1 MEIIDNPNK
10 EKWKEICSRLTL
22 SYNENEEIVSKIFED
37 VETMG
42 DEALTKYTLKY
53 DNVLIKNFLVSE
65 TEILNSVDKLDS
77 ELKKAITVAYN
88 NIHKFHSAQKS
99 KKIIVETSKGVECWQ
114 KKYPIEKVGLYI
126 PGGTAPLFSTLLM
139 LAIPA
144 KIAGCDEIIVCTPPN
159 IDGKVSNVILYTA
172 FLCGIKKLYKIGGI
186 QSIAAL
192 SIGSESVPKVYKIFG
207 PGNQFITS
215 AKQYAL
221 KYNVSIDLPAGPS
234 EVLIVADKT
243 SSPSFVAIDLIAQA
257 EHGKDSQS
265 ILVANDKD
273 VIKRVLEE
281 INKIISKLSRKNI
294 LNKSMKN
301 SKFII
306 FKNDI
311 DAVDFINYYAP
322 EHYMICVEKKQ
333 FYIDG
338 LKNAGSVFIGN
349 FSPETLGDYASGT
362 NHTLPTSGFARQ
374 YSGVNLDSFL
384 KSITFQKITKDGM
397 RDIGPHVELLADA
410 EGLDAHKMSVTL
422 RLKEIQND

>member
-1 MEIIDNPNK
+1 MEIIDNPKK
-10 EKWKEICSRLTL
+10 EKWKGICSRLIS
-22 SYNENEEIVSKIFED
+22 SYNENEEIVSKIFKD

-42 DEALTKYTLKY
+42 DKALIKYTLKY
-53 DNVLIKNFLVSE
+53 DNVSIKDFLVSE
-65 TEILNSVDKLDS
+65 IEISNSIDKVDS

-99 KKIIVETSKGVECWQ
+99 KNIIIETSKGVECWQ
-114 KKYPIEKVGLYI
+114 KKYPIERVGLYI

-144 KIAGCDEIIVCTPPN
+144 KIAGCEEIIVCTPPG
-159 IDGKVSNVILYTA
+159 IDGNVSNVILYTA
-172 FLCGIKKLYKIGGI
+172 FLCGIKKIYKIGGI

-192 SIGSESVPKVYKIFG
+192 SIGTKTIPKVYKIFG

-243 SSPSFVAIDLIAQA
+243 CNPSFVAIDLLAQA

-265 ILVANDKD
+265 ILVANDNE
-273 VIKRVLEE
+273 VIESVLNE
-281 INKIISKLSRKNI
+281 INKLIYKLNRKNI
-294 LNKSMKN
+294 LNDSLKN
-301 SKFII
+301 SKFVI
-306 FKNDI
+306 FKSDK
-311 DAVDFINYYAP
+311 DAVNFINYYAP

-384 KSITFQKITKDGM
+384 KSITFQKITKDGISN
-397 RDIGPHVELLADA
+397 IGPHVELLAGA

>member
-10 EKWKEICSRLTL
+10 EKWKEICSRLNS
-22 SYNENEEIVSKIFED
+22 SYKENEEIVSKIFKD
-37 VETMG
+37 VQTMG

-65 TEILNSVDKLDS
+65 TEISNSVDKVDS
-77 ELKKAITVAYN
+77 ELKKAITMAYN

-99 KKIIVETSKGVECWQ
+99 NKIIVETSKGVECWQ

-144 KIAGCDEIIVCTPPN
+144 KIAGCDEIIVCTPPD

-192 SIGSESVPKVYKIFG
+192 SIGTESVPKVYKLFG

-243 SSPSFVAIDLIAQA
+243 SNPSFVAIDLIAQA

-273 VIKRVLEE
+273 VIKSVLGE
-281 INKIISKLSRKNI
+281 INKIISKLNRKNI
-294 LNKSMKN
+294 LNESMKN
-301 SKFII
+301 SKFVI

-311 DAVDFINYYAP
+311 DAVDFVNYYAP

>member
-10 EKWKEICSRLTL
+10 KNWKEICSRLNS
-22 SYNENEEIVSKIFED
+22 SYKENEEIVSKIFKD

-65 TEILNSVDKLDS
+65 TEISNSVDKVDS

-114 KKYPIEKVGLYI
+114 KKYPIESVGLYV

-144 KIAGCDEIIVCTPPN
+144 KIAGCDEIIVCTPPD

-192 SIGSESVPKVYKIFG
+192 SIGTESVPKVYKIFG
-207 PGNQFITS
+207 PGNQFINS

-243 SSPSFVAIDLIAQA
+243 SNPSFVAIDLIAQA

-273 VIKRVLEE
+273 VIKSVLEE
-281 INKIISKLSRKNI
+281 INKIISKLNRKNI
-294 LNKSMKN
+294 LNESMKN
-301 SKFII
+301 SKFVI

-384 KSITFQKITKDGM
+384 KSITFQKITKDGI

>member
-10 EKWKEICSRLTL
+10 EKWKEICSRLTS
-22 SYNENEEIVSKIFED
+22 SYNENEEIVSEIFKD

-65 TEILNSVDKLDS
+65 TEISNSVDNVDS
-77 ELKKAITVAYN
+77 KLKKAITVAYN

-99 KKIIVETSKGVECWQ
+99 NEILIETSKGVECWQ

-144 KIAGCDEIIVCTPPN
+144 RIAGCEEIIVCTPPD
-159 IDGKVSNVILYTA
+159 IDGKISNVILYTA

-192 SIGSESVPKVYKIFG
+192 SIGTVSIPKVYKIFG
-207 PGNQFITS
+207 PGNLLITS

-243 SSPSFVAIDLIAQA
+243 CNPSFVAIDLLAQA

-273 VIKRVLEE
+273 VIKSVSKE
-281 INKIISKLSRKNI
+281 INKIISKLDRKYI
-294 LNKSMKN
+294 LNDSIKN
-301 SKFII
+301 LKFII
-306 FKNDI
+306 FSNDS
-311 DAVDFINYYAP
+311 DAISFINYYAP

-333 FYIDG
+333 FYING

-362 NHTLPTSGFARQ
+362 NHTLPTGGFARQ

-384 KSITFQKITKDGM
+384 KSITFQKITKDGIKN
-397 RDIGPHVELLADA
+397 IGPHVELLADA
-410 EGLDAHKMSVTL
+410 EGLGAHKMSVTL
-422 RLKEIQND
+422 RLQEIQND

>member
-10 EKWKEICSRLTL
+10 EKWKEICSRLTS
-22 SYNENEEIVSKIFED
+22 SYNENEEIVSEIFKD

-65 TEILNSVDKLDS
+65 TEISNSVDNVDS
-77 ELKKAITVAYN
+77 KLKKAITVAYN

-99 KKIIVETSKGVECWQ
+99 NEILIETSKGVECWQ

-144 KIAGCDEIIVCTPPN
+144 RIAGGEEIIVCTPPD
-159 IDGKVSNVILYTA
+159 IDGKISNVILYTA

-192 SIGSESVPKVYKIFG
+192 SIGTVSIPKVYKIFG

-243 SSPSFVAIDLIAQA
+243 CNPSFVAIDLLAQA

-273 VIKRVLEE
+273 VIKSVSKE
-281 INKIISKLSRKNI
+281 INKIISKLDRKYI
-294 LNKSMKN
+294 LNDSIKN
-301 SKFII
+301 LKFII
-306 FKNDI
+306 FNNDS
-311 DAVDFINYYAP
+311 DAINFINYYAP

-333 FYIDG
+333 FYING

-362 NHTLPTSGFARQ
+362 NHTLPTGGFARQ

-384 KSITFQKITKDGM
+384 KSITFQKITKDGIKN
-397 RDIGPHVELLADA
+397 IGPHVELLADA
-410 EGLDAHKMSVTL
+410 EGLGAHKMSVTL

>member
-10 EKWKEICSRLTL
+10 EKWKEICSRLNS
-22 SYNENEEIVSKIFED
+22 SYKENEEIVSKIFKD

-65 TEILNSVDKLDS
+65 TEISNSVDNVDS
-77 ELKKAITVAYN
+77 KLKKAITVAYN

-99 KKIIVETSKGVECWQ
+99 NEILIETSKGVECWQ

-144 KIAGCDEIIVCTPPN
+144 RIAGCEEIIVCTPPD
-159 IDGKVSNVILYTA
+159 IDGKISNVILYTA

-192 SIGSESVPKVYKIFG
+192 SIGTVSIPKVYKIFG

-243 SSPSFVAIDLIAQA
+243 CNPSFVAIDLLAQA

-273 VIKRVLEE
+273 VIKSVSKE
-281 INKIISKLSRKNI
+281 INKIISKLDRKYI
-294 LNKSMKN
+294 LNDSIKN
-301 SKFII
+301 LKFII
-306 FKNDI
+306 FNNDS
-311 DAVDFINYYAP
+311 DAINFINYYAP

-333 FYIDG
+333 FYING

-349 FSPETLGDYASGT
+349 FSPEPLGDYASGT
-362 NHTLPTSGFARQ
+362 NPTLPPGGFARQ

-384 KSITFQKITKDGM
+384 KSITFQKITKDGIKN
-397 RDIGPHVELLADA
+397 IGPHVELLADA
-410 EGLDAHKMSVTL
+410 EGLGAHKMSVTL

>member
-1 MEIIDNPNK
+1 MEIVYNPKK
-10 EKWKEICSRLTL
+10 EKWKQICSRLT
-22 SYNENEEIVSKIFED
+22 SSHNQNEEIVSKIFKD
-37 VETMG
+37 VETIG
-42 DEALTKYTLKY
+42 DKALTKYTLKY
-53 DNVLIKNFLVSE
+53 DDVLIKDFLVSE
-65 TEILNSVDKLDS
+65 TEISNSIHKVDFK
-77 ELKKAITVAYN
+77 LKKAITLAYN

-144 KIAGCDEIIVCTPPN
+144 KIAGCEEIIVCTPPN

-192 SIGSESVPKVYKIFG
+192 SIGTESVPKVYKIFG

-215 AKQYAL
+215 AKRHAL

-243 SSPSFVAIDLIAQA
+243 SNPSFVAIDLIAQS

-265 ILVANDKD
+265 ILVANDKY
-273 VIKRVLEE
+273 VVKSVLEE
-281 INKIISKLSRKNI
+281 INKIISKLNRKNI
-294 LNKSMKN
+294 LNESMKN
-301 SKFII
+301 SKFVI

-384 KSITFQKITKDGM
+384 KSITFQKITKDGI
-397 RDIGPHVELLADA
+397 RNIGPHVELLAGA
-410 EGLDAHKMSVTL
+410 EGLDAHKMSITL

>member
-1 MEIIDNPNK
+1 MEIIDNPSKAN
-10 EKWKEICSRLTL
+10 WKVICSRLTS
-22 SYNENEEIVSKIFED
+22 SYKENEEIVSKIFKD
-37 VETMG
+37 VETIG
-42 DEALTKYTLKY
+42 DKAITKYTLKY

-65 TEILNSVDKLDS
+65 TEISNSVDKVDF

-99 KKIIVETSKGVECWQ
+99 KKIIVETSKGIECWQ
-114 KKYPIEKVGLYI
+114 NKYPIEKVGLYI

-144 KIAGCDEIIVCTPPN
+144 KIAGCEEIIVCTPPD

-192 SIGSESVPKVYKIFG
+192 SIGTESVPKVYKIFG

-215 AKQYAL
+215 AKRHAL

-243 SSPSFVAIDLIAQA
+243 SNPSFVAIDLIAQA

-265 ILVANDKD
+265 ILVADDKN
-273 VIKRVLEE
+273 VIKSVLEE
-281 INKIISKLSRKNI
+281 INKIISKLNRKNI
-294 LNKSMKN
+294 LNESMKN
-301 SKFII
+301 SKFVI

-384 KSITFQKITKDGM
+384 KSITFQKITKDGI
-397 RDIGPHVELLADA
+397 RNIGPHVELLAGA

>member
-10 EKWKEICSRLTL
+10 KNWKEICSRLTS
-22 SYNENEEIVSKIFED
+22 SYKENEEIVSKIFKD
-37 VETMG
+37 VATMG
-42 DEALTKYTLKY
+42 DEAITKYTLKY

-65 TEILNSVDKLDS
+65 TEILNSVDKVDS

-114 KKYPIEKVGLYI
+114 KKYPIESVGLYV

-192 SIGSESVPKVYKIFG
+192 SIGTESVPKVYKIFG
-207 PGNQFITS
+207 PGNQFIKS

-243 SSPSFVAIDLIAQA
+243 SNPSFVAIDLIAQA
-257 EHGKDSQS
+257 EHGIDSQS
-265 ILVANDKD
+265 ILVANDKK
-273 VIKRVLEE
+273 VIKSVLEE
-281 INKIISKLSRKNI
+281 TNKIISKLTRKNI
-294 LNKSMKN
+294 LNESMKN
-301 SKFII
+301 SKFVI

>member
-10 EKWKEICSRLTL
+10 EKWKEICSRLTS
-22 SYNENEEIVSKIFED
+22 SYNENEEIVSEIFKD

-65 TEILNSVDKLDS
+65 TEISNSVDNVDS
-77 ELKKAITVAYN
+77 KLKKAITVAYN

-99 KKIIVETSKGVECWQ
+99 NEILIETSKGVECWQ

-144 KIAGCDEIIVCTPPN
+144 RIAGCEEIIVCTPPD
-159 IDGKVSNVILYTA
+159 IDGKISNVILYTA

-192 SIGSESVPKVYKIFG
+192 SIGTVSIPKVYKIFG

-243 SSPSFVAIDLIAQA
+243 CNPSFVAIDLLAQA

-273 VIKRVLEE
+273 VIKSVSKE
-281 INKIISKLSRKNI
+281 INKIISKLDRKYI
-294 LNKSMKN
+294 LNDSIKN
-301 SKFII
+301 LKFII
-306 FKNDI
+306 FSNDS
-311 DAVDFINYYAP
+311 DAISFINYYAP

-333 FYIDG
+333 FYING

-362 NHTLPTSGFARQ
+362 NHTLPTGGFARQ

-384 KSITFQKITKDGM
+384 KSITFQKITKDGIKN
-397 RDIGPHVELLADA
+397 IGPHVELLADA
-410 EGLDAHKMSVTL
+410 EGLGAHKMSVTL
-422 RLKEIQND
+422 RLQEIQND

>member
-1 MEIIDNPNK
+1 MKIIDNPKK
-10 EKWKEICSRLTL
+10 EKWDEICSRLSS
-22 SYNENEEIVSKIFED
+22 SYSENEETVAKIFKNIEN
-37 VETMG
+37 EG
-42 DEALTKYTLKY
+42 DKALKEYTLKY
-53 DNVLIKNFLVSE
+53 DNVSIDNFLISE
-65 TEILNSVDKLDS
+65 SEISNSVNRVDYK
-77 ELKKAITVAYN
+77 LKKAITVAYD
-88 NIHKFHSAQKS
+88 NIYKFHSAQKS

-144 KIAGCDEIIVCTPPN
+144 KIAGCEEIIACTPPD
-159 IDGKVSNVILYTA
+159 IDGKVSDIILYTA
-172 FLCGIKKLYKIGGI
+172 YLCGIKNLYKVGGI

-192 SIGSESVPKVYKIFG
+192 SIGTKSIPKVYKIFG
-207 PGNQFITS
+207 PGNQYITA
-215 AKQYAL
+215 AKRHAL

-234 EVLIVADKT
+234 EVLIVADNT
-243 SSPSFVAIDLIAQA
+243 CNPSFVAIDLLAQA

-265 ILVANDKD
+265 ILVVNNKD
-273 VIKRVLEE
+273 VIKSVLDE
-281 INKIISKLSRKNI
+281 INKIISKLKRKNI
-294 LNKSMKN
+294 LNDSMKN
-301 SKFII
+301 SKFVI
-306 FKNDI
+306 FKDDK
-311 DAVDFINYYAP
+311 DAVNFINHYAP
-322 EHYMICVEKKQ
+322 EHYMICVEKNQ

-384 KSITFQKITKDGM
+384 KSITFQKITKKGI
-397 RDIGPHVELLADA
+397 RNIGPYVELLADA

-422 RLKEIQND
+422 RLNEIQND

>member
-10 EKWKEICSRLTL
+10 EKWKEICSRLTS
-22 SYNENEEIVSKIFED
+22 SYNENEEIVSEIFKD

-65 TEILNSVDKLDS
+65 TEILNSVDKVDS

-257 EHGKDSQS
+257 EHGNDSQS

-273 VIKRVLEE
+273 VIKSVLEE

>member
-10 EKWKEICSRLTL
+10 EKWKEICSRLNS
-22 SYNENEEIVSKIFED
+22 SYKENEEIVSKIFKD

-42 DEALTKYTLKY
+42 DEAITKYTLKY

-65 TEILNSVDKLDS
+65 TEILNSVDKVDS

-114 KKYPIEKVGLYI
+114 KKYPIESVGLYV

-144 KIAGCDEIIVCTPPN
+144 KIAGCDEIIVCTPPD

-192 SIGSESVPKVYKIFG
+192 SIGTESVPKVYKIFG
-207 PGNQFITS
+207 PGNQFINS

-243 SSPSFVAIDLIAQA
+243 SNPSFVAIDLIAQA
-257 EHGKDSQS
+257 EHGIDSQS
-265 ILVANDKD
+265 ILVANDKK
-273 VIKRVLEE
+273 VIKSVLEE
-281 INKIISKLSRKNI
+281 TNKIISKLTRKNI
-294 LNKSMKN
+294 LNESMKN
-301 SKFII
+301 SKFVI

-384 KSITFQKITKDGM
+384 KSITFQKITKDGI

>member
-10 EKWKEICSRLTL
+10 AKWKVICSRLTT
-22 SYNENEEIVSKIFED
+22 SYKENEEIVSKIFKD

-42 DEALTKYTLKY
+42 DEAITKYTLKY

-65 TEILNSVDKLDS
+65 TEISNSVDKVDS

-99 KKIIVETSKGVECWQ
+99 KKIIVETLKGVECWQ
-114 KKYPIEKVGLYI
+114 SKYPIEKVGLYI

-144 KIAGCDEIIVCTPPN
+144 KIAGCDEIIVCTPPD

-186 QSIAAL
+186 QSISAL
-192 SIGSESVPKVYKIFG
+192 SIGTESVPKVYKIFG

-215 AKQYAL
+215 AKRHAL

-243 SSPSFVAIDLIAQA
+243 SNPSFVAIDLIAQA

-265 ILVANDKD
+265 ILVANDKE
-273 VIKRVLEE
+273 VIKSVLEE
-281 INKIISKLSRKNI
+281 INKIISKLNRKNI
-294 LNKSMKN
+294 LNESMKN
-301 SKFII
+301 SKFVI

-397 RDIGPHVELLADA
+397 RNIGPHVELLAGA

>member
-10 EKWKEICSRLTL
+10 EKWKEICSRLTS
-22 SYNENEEIVSKIFED
+22 SYNENEEIVSEIFKD

-65 TEILNSVDKLDS
+65 TEISNSVDNVDS
-77 ELKKAITVAYN
+77 KLKKAITVAYN

-99 KKIIVETSKGVECWQ
+99 NEILIETSKGVECWQ

-126 PGGTAPLFSTLLM
+126 PGGTAPVFSTLLM

-144 KIAGCDEIIVCTPPN
+144 RIAGCEEIIVCTPPD
-159 IDGKVSNVILYTA
+159 IDGKISNVILYTA

-192 SIGSESVPKVYKIFG
+192 SIGTVSIPKVYKIFG

-243 SSPSFVAIDLIAQA
+243 CNPSFVAIDLLAQA

-273 VIKRVLEE
+273 VIKSVSKE
-281 INKIISKLSRKNI
+281 INKIISKLDRKYI
-294 LNKSMKN
+294 LNDSIKN
-301 SKFII
+301 LKFII
-306 FKNDI
+306 FNNDS
-311 DAVDFINYYAP
+311 DAINFINYYAP

-333 FYIDG
+333 FYING

-362 NHTLPTSGFARQ
+362 NHTLPTGGFARQ

-384 KSITFQKITKDGM
+384 KSITFQKITKDGIKN
-397 RDIGPHVELLADA
+397 IGPHVELLADA
-410 EGLDAHKMSVTL
+410 EGLGAHKMSVTL

>member
-10 EKWKEICSRLTL
+10 KNWKEICSRLTS
-22 SYNENEEIVSKIFED
+22 SYKENEEIVSKIFKD
-37 VETMG
+37 VETIG

-65 TEILNSVDKLDS
+65 TEMSNSVGKVDS
-77 ELKKAITVAYN
+77 ELKKAITVAFN

-114 KKYPIEKVGLYI
+114 KKYPIESVGLYV

-144 KIAGCDEIIVCTPPN
+144 KIAGCDEIIVCTPPD

-172 FLCGIKKLYKIGGI
+172 FLCGIKKLYKVGGI

-192 SIGSESVPKVYKIFG
+192 SIGTESVPKVYKIFG
-207 PGNQFITS
+207 PGNQFINS

-243 SSPSFVAIDLIAQA
+243 SNPSFVAIDLIAQA
-257 EHGKDSQS
+257 EHGIDSQS
-265 ILVANDKD
+265 ILVANDKK
-273 VIKRVLEE
+273 VIKSVLEE
-281 INKIISKLSRKNI
+281 TNKIISKLTRKNI
-294 LNKSMKN
+294 LNESMKN
-301 SKFII
+301 SKFVI

-384 KSITFQKITKDGM
+384 KSITFQKITKDGI

>member
-65 TEILNSVDKLDS
+65 TEILNSVDKVDS

-257 EHGKDSQS
+257 EHGNDSQS

-273 VIKRVLEE
+273 VIKSVLEE

>member
-10 EKWKEICSRLTL
+10 KNWKEICSRLTS
-22 SYNENEEIVSKIFED
+22 SYKENEEIVSKIFKD
-37 VETMG
+37 VETIG

-65 TEILNSVDKLDS
+65 TEMSNSVGKVDS
-77 ELKKAITVAYN
+77 ELKKAITVAFN

-114 KKYPIEKVGLYI
+114 KKYPIESVGLYV

-144 KIAGCDEIIVCTPPN
+144 KIAGCDEIIVCTPPD

-172 FLCGIKKLYKIGGI
+172 FLCGIKKLYKVGGI

-192 SIGSESVPKVYKIFG
+192 SIGTESVPKVYKIFG
-207 PGNQFITS
+207 PGNQFINS

-243 SSPSFVAIDLIAQA
+243 SNPSFVAIDLIAQA

-273 VIKRVLEE
+273 VIKSVLEE
-281 INKIISKLSRKNI
+281 INKIISKLNKKNI
-294 LNKSMKN
+294 LNESMKN
-301 SKFII
+301 SKFVI

-384 KSITFQKITKDGM
+384 KSITFQKITKDGI

>member
-10 EKWKEICSRLTL
+10 EKWKEICSRLTS
-22 SYNENEEIVSKIFED
+22 SYNENEEIVSEIFKD

-65 TEILNSVDKLDS
+65 TEISNSVDNVDS
-77 ELKKAITVAYN
+77 KLKKAITVAYN

-99 KKIIVETSKGVECWQ
+99 NEILIETSKGVECWQ

-144 KIAGCDEIIVCTPPN
+144 RIAGCEEIIVCTPPD
-159 IDGKVSNVILYTA
+159 IDGKISNVILYTA

-192 SIGSESVPKVYKIFG
+192 SIGTVSIPKVYRIFG

-243 SSPSFVAIDLIAQA
+243 CNPSFVAIDLLAQA

-273 VIKRVLEE
+273 VIKSVSKE
-281 INKIISKLSRKNI
+281 INKIISKLDRKYI
-294 LNKSMKN
+294 LNDSIKN
-301 SKFII
+301 LKFII
-306 FKNDI
+306 FNNDS
-311 DAVDFINYYAP
+311 DAINFINYYAP

-333 FYIDG
+333 FYING

-362 NHTLPTSGFARQ
+362 NHTLPTGGFARQ

-384 KSITFQKITKDGM
+384 KSITFQKITKDGIKN
-397 RDIGPHVELLADA
+397 IGPHVELLADA
-410 EGLDAHKMSVTL
+410 EGLGAHKMSVTL

>member
-1 MEIIDNPNK
+1 MEIIDNPSK
-10 EKWKEICSRLTL
+10 EKWKEICSRLTS
-22 SYNENEEIVSKIFED
+22 SYKENEEIVSKIFKD

-65 TEILNSVDKLDS
+65 TKISNSVDKIDS
-77 ELKKAITVAYN
+77 ELKKSIRVAYN

-144 KIAGCDEIIVCTPPN
+144 QIAGCDEIIVCTPPD
-159 IDGKVSNVILYTA
+159 IYGEVSNVILYTA

-186 QSIAAL
+186 QSISAL
-192 SIGSESVPKVYKIFG
+192 SIGTESVPKVYKIFG

-215 AKQYAL
+215 AKRHAL

-243 SSPSFVAIDLIAQA
+243 SNPSFVAIDLIAQA

-273 VIKRVLEE
+273 VIKSVLEE
-281 INKIISKLSRKNI
+281 INKIISKLNRKNI

-301 SKFII
+301 SKFVI

-397 RDIGPHVELLADA
+397 RNIGPHVELLAGA

>member
-10 EKWKEICSRLTL
+10 KNWKEICSRLTS
-22 SYNENEEIVSKIFED
+22 SYKENEEIVSKIFKD
-37 VETMG
+37 VETIG

-65 TEILNSVDKLDS
+65 TEMSNSVGKVDS
-77 ELKKAITVAYN
+77 ELKKAITVAFN

-114 KKYPIEKVGLYI
+114 KKYPIESVGLYV

-144 KIAGCDEIIVCTPPN
+144 KIAGCDEIIVCTPPD

-172 FLCGIKKLYKIGGI
+172 FLCGIKKLYKVGGI

-192 SIGSESVPKVYKIFG
+192 SIGTESVPKVYKIFG
-207 PGNQFITS
+207 PGNQFINS

-243 SSPSFVAIDLIAQA
+243 SNPSFVAIDLIAQA
-257 EHGKDSQS
+257 EHGIDSQS
-265 ILVANDKD
+265 ILVANDKN
-273 VIKRVLEE
+273 VIKSVLEE
-281 INKIISKLSRKNI
+281 TNKIISKLTRKNI
-294 LNKSMKN
+294 LNESMKN
-301 SKFII
+301 SKFVI

-384 KSITFQKITKDGM
+384 KSITFQKITKDGI
-397 RDIGPHVELLADA
+397 RGIGPHVELLADA

>member
-10 EKWKEICSRLTL
+10 KNWKEICSRLTS
-22 SYNENEEIVSKIFED
+22 SYKENEEIVSKIFKD

-42 DEALTKYTLKY
+42 DEAITKYTLKY

-65 TEILNSVDKLDS
+65 TEILNSVDKVDS
-77 ELKKAITVAYN
+77 ELKKSITVAYN

-114 KKYPIEKVGLYI
+114 KKYPIESVGLYV

-144 KIAGCDEIIVCTPPN
+144 KIAGCDEIIVCTPPD

-172 FLCGIKKLYKIGGI
+172 FLCGIKKLYKVGGI

-192 SIGSESVPKVYKIFG
+192 SIGTESVPKVYKIFG
-207 PGNQFITS
+207 PGNQFINS

-243 SSPSFVAIDLIAQA
+243 SNPSFVAIDLIAQA
-257 EHGKDSQS
+257 EHGIDSQS
-265 ILVANDKD
+265 ILVANDKK
-273 VIKRVLEE
+273 VIKSVLEE
-281 INKIISKLSRKNI
+281 TNKIISKLTRKNI
-294 LNKSMKN
+294 LNESMKN
-301 SKFII
+301 SKFVI

-384 KSITFQKITKDGM
+384 KSITFQKITKDGI

>member
-65 TEILNSVDKLDS
+65 TEILNSVDKVDS

-114 KKYPIEKVGLYI
+114 KKYPIESVGLYV

-144 KIAGCDEIIVCTPPN
+144 KIAGCDEIIVCTPPD

-172 FLCGIKKLYKIGGI
+172 FLCGIKKLYKVGGI

-192 SIGSESVPKVYKIFG
+192 SIGTESVPKVYKLFG

-243 SSPSFVAIDLIAQA
+243 SNPSFVAIDLIAQA
-257 EHGKDSQS
+257 EHGIDSQS
-265 ILVANDKD
+265 ILVANDKK
-273 VIKRVLEE
+273 VIKSVLEE
-281 INKIISKLSRKNI
+281 TNKIISKLTRKNI
-294 LNKSMKN
+294 LNESMKN
-301 SKFII
+301 SKFVI

>member
-10 EKWKEICSRLTL
+10 EKWNEICSRLTT
-22 SYNENEEIVSKIFED
+22 SYKENEEIVSKIFKD

-42 DEALTKYTLKY
+42 DKALTKYTLKY

-144 KIAGCDEIIVCTPPN
+144 KIAGCDEIIVCTPPD

-192 SIGSESVPKVYKIFG
+192 SIGTQSVPKVYKMFG

-215 AKQYAL
+215 AKRHAL
-221 KYNVSIDLPAGPS
+221 KYNISIDLPAGPS

-243 SSPSFVAIDLIAQA
+243 SNPSFVAIDLIAQA

-281 INKIISKLSRKNI
+281 INKIISKLNRKNI
-294 LNKSMKN
+294 LNESMKN
-301 SKFII
+301 SKFLI

-397 RDIGPHVELLADA
+397 RNIGPHVELLAGA

-422 RLKEIQND
+422 RLQEIQND